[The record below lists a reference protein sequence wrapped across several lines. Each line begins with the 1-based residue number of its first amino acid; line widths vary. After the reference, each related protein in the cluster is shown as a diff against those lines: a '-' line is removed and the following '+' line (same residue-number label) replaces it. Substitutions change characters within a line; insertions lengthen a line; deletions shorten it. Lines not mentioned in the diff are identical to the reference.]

1 MTVDVEGLAPAV
13 SVIIVSDYASGALRS
28 WDDERACLAA
38 LAAQDFDEP
47 AEFIL
52 AEDERYREDVPADLT
67 TALSGLRVLF
77 SQATNSY
84 SLKNAGVRGSTA
96 SIVALLDADCRPDPD
111 WLRLLVQTLR
121 SNPAISVVSG
131 RTFYEGTGVWER
143 VLCLLT
149 RSYNDRGHAGES
161 AFASNNAVGFRRDVY
176 LAHPLPEKLGAFAGR
191 IQWESIR
198 RSGGILWFEPRM
210 RVVHE
215 FEGWPMEADIRRNI
229 GYGTVATR
237 LADERMPYASLVRA
251 GAATIPL
258 ISVGKLLNT
267 WRDCV
272 RCRHIYGVRRHELP
286 LALAAAVAVQAME
299 VPGMIAAYRGRS
311 IGASA
316 YR

>member
-1 MTVDVEGLAPAV
+1 
-13 SVIIVSDYASGALRS
+13 VIIVSDYASGAVRS

-52 AEDERYREDVPADLT
+52 AEDERYREDVPADLR
-67 TALSGLRVLF
+67 TALPGLRVLF
-77 SQATNSY
+77 FPAGASY
-84 SLKNAGVRGSTA
+84 SLKNAGVSA
-96 SIVALLDADCRPDPD
+96 SFAPLVALLDADCRPDSD
-111 WLRLLVQTLR
+111 WLRLLVQAFR
-121 SNPAISVVSG
+121 SNPAISAVSG
-131 RTFYEGTGVWER
+131 RTFYEGSGISER

-149 RSYNDRGHAGES
+149 RSFIDPGRTGES
-161 AFASNNAVGFRRDVY
+161 EFASNNAVGFRRQVY

-198 RSGGILWFEPRM
+198 RAGGILWFDPRM

-237 LADERMPYASLVRA
+237 LADEKMPYASLVRA
-251 GAATIPL
+251 GPVTIPL
-258 ISVGKLLNT
+258 IAAGKLLNT

-272 RCRHIYGVRRHELP
+272 RCRRIYGVRWHELP
-286 LALAAAVAVQAME
+286 LALAAAVAVQVME